1 MKPAAP
7 QNSGIGGGVAA
18 TRGQGAEAP
27 RGAFR
32 GVKGWG
38 KRDGGDAVLDPS
50 PVTPP
55 MVVFFFCVWG
65 GISPKEKPKKALAA
79 TRTRGGDILLGSAR
93 CWGTRGGLYPLCGHR
108 GMHFGGKPSCPSA
121 SQGGSSVPEP
131 CPAGGGMP
139 ASNTD
144 ADWRCSGWDKGGFSS
159 PGWWRE
165 GREGVEGLGAT
176 TASVPYEK
184 KTKEK

>member
-1 MKPAAP
+1 M
-7 QNSGIGGGVAA
+7 AA

-38 KRDGGDAVLDPS
+38 KGDGGDAVLDPS

-79 TRTRGGDILLGSAR
+79 TRTRGGDILLGSVR

-108 GMHFGGKPSCPSA
+108 GMHFWGKPSCPSA

-131 CPAGGGMP
+131 CPAGGGCPHPTQMLTGDAP
-139 ASNTD
+139 AGIKED
-144 ADWRCSGWDKGGFSS
+144 FPAQDGGEKAGRGWKGWGPPRPRF
-159 PGWWRE
+159 PM
-165 GREGVEGLGAT
+165 
-176 TASVPYEK
+176 K
-184 KTKEK
+184 KKKQRKNK